1 MNWQLINGLLVAA
14 ENCFEKNNVLVYHF
28 KNLNLSFTFAS
39 NLFIF
44 GVKTNNSTTICNFCL
59 LFSIVI
65 FRVIMAKKLK
75 F

>member
-1 MNWQLINGLLVAA
+1 MNWQLIDGLLVAA
-14 ENCFEKNNVLVYHF
+14 ENCLKKIMCWFIILKILIC
-28 KNLNLSFTFAS
+28 LLLFAS
-39 NLFIF
+39 NLFIIA
-44 GVKTNNSTTICNFCL
+44 VKTNNSTTIFNFCL